1 MQPILYLVVPC
12 YNEEEVLPET
22 VHRLT
27 DKLDSM
33 TQGGIISGDSR
44 MIFVDD
50 GSKDKTWQL
59 IEAFHKENPYV
70 CGLKLSRNRG
80 HQNALLAGLMHA
92 KEPAD
97 CVISLDADLQ
107 DDVDAIDRFVEKY
120 TEGCDVVYGVRNKRE
135 TDTFFKRTT
144 ARGFYT
150 FMKKMGVDVVYDHA
164 DYRLMSRRALEA
176 LADSIRQYGLI
187 QPITVR
193 KLDSGYYQIIAGER
207 RWRASRLAGLTE
219 VPVRVIEADDRRTAE
234 LALVENLQREDLNP
248 IEEAKGYKLL
258 IEEYGLTQE
267 DAARSVGRSR
277 PAVTNAMRLLMLTPP
292 VMEMVEKGKLS
303 AGHARA
309 ILSVSE
315 PSKQLAAANEIIKK
329 NYSVR
334 KAEQLAARI
343 AREPRQAPEE
353 SGEISVDYAAEI
365 SNELSKKLGRK
376 VKLIDGKRNGKI
388 EIEFYGADDREALI
402 EKLLKL

>member
-1 MQPILYLVVPC
+1 M
-12 YNEEEVLPET
+12 
-22 VHRLT
+22 
-27 DKLDSM
+27 
-33 TQGGIISGDSR
+33 
-44 MIFVDD
+44 
-50 GSKDKTWQL
+50 
-59 IEAFHKENPYV
+59 A
-70 CGLKLSRNRG
+70 
-80 HQNALLAGLMHA
+80 A
-92 KEPAD
+92 KEKKGLGTGLGVLFGAD
-97 CVISLDADLQ
+97 EFDDEAEQLTLPISK
-107 DDVDAIDRFVEKY
+107 VEPRS
-120 TEGCDVVYGVRNKRE
+120 EQPRE
-135 TDTFFKRTT
+135 YFDQE
-144 ARGFYT
+144 
-150 FMKKMGVDVVYDHA
+150 
-164 DYRLMSRRALEA
+164 ALEA

-343 AREPRQAPEE
+343 AREPCQAPEE
-353 SGEISVDYAAEI
+353 NGEISVDYAAEI

>member
-1 MQPILYLVVPC
+1 M
-12 YNEEEVLPET
+12 
-22 VHRLT
+22 
-27 DKLDSM
+27 
-33 TQGGIISGDSR
+33 
-44 MIFVDD
+44 
-50 GSKDKTWQL
+50 
-59 IEAFHKENPYV
+59 A
-70 CGLKLSRNRG
+70 
-80 HQNALLAGLMHA
+80 A
-92 KEPAD
+92 KEKKVLGTGLGVLFGAD
-97 CVISLDADLQ
+97 EY
-107 DDVDAIDRFVEKY
+107 DDEAEQLTLPIAKVEPRS
-120 TEGCDVVYGVRNKRE
+120 EQPRE
-135 TDTFFKRTT
+135 YFDQE
-144 ARGFYT
+144 
-150 FMKKMGVDVVYDHA
+150 
-164 DYRLMSRRALEA
+164 ALEA

-267 DAARSVGRSR
+267 EAARSVGRSR
-277 PAVTNAMRLLMLTPP
+277 PAVTNAMRLLMLAPQ
-292 VMEMVEKGKLS
+292 VMEMVEKGELS

-309 ILSVSE
+309 ILTVSE
-315 PSKQLAAANEIIKK
+315 PSKQLAAANEIIRK

-334 KAEQLAARI
+334 KAEQLAAKI
-343 AREPRQAPEE
+343 FRESQQTKEE
-353 SGEISVDYAAEI
+353 SREINVDYAAEV

-376 VKLIDGKRNGKI
+376 VRLIEGKRNGKI

>member
-1 MQPILYLVVPC
+1 M
-12 YNEEEVLPET
+12 
-22 VHRLT
+22 
-27 DKLDSM
+27 
-33 TQGGIISGDSR
+33 
-44 MIFVDD
+44 
-50 GSKDKTWQL
+50 
-59 IEAFHKENPYV
+59 A
-70 CGLKLSRNRG
+70 
-80 HQNALLAGLMHA
+80 A
-92 KEPAD
+92 KEKKGLGTGLGVLFGAD
-97 CVISLDADLQ
+97 EFDDEAEQLTLPISK
-107 DDVDAIDRFVEKY
+107 VEPRS
-120 TEGCDVVYGVRNKRE
+120 EQPRE
-135 TDTFFKRTT
+135 YFDQE
-144 ARGFYT
+144 
-150 FMKKMGVDVVYDHA
+150 
-164 DYRLMSRRALEA
+164 ALEA

-376 VKLIDGKRNGKI
+376 VKLIDRKRNGKI